1 MLQEVID
8 TAGAPSISAT
18 SVFQG
23 NACGVSERHG
33 GAKSAE
39 NHMKCE
45 ALGFSLLPITLAV
58 SLTAIGCKTDKVNAD
73 SEAPPP
79 AKVISGVDVSFF
91 AVDHPEWYP
100 IVTATEYQAP
110 SQLSVTGTVFPDIA
124 RTVPVISLASGRIVD
139 IRARLGDT
147 VKKGQLLLRIRS
159 DDISGGFD
167 AYRKAISDEL
177 LARKQLDRAK
187 LLYEHGAIALGD
199 LEVAQ
204 DSEDDAKTT
213 LDTTT
218 EHLRLLGSDPD
229 NPKGIVDIFAPVSGV
244 ITDQEVT
251 NAASVQAY
259 STPSPFTIS
268 DLTTVWIVCDV
279 YENDMASVRV
289 GQRADIKLNAYPDKV
304 LKGTISNIGSILDP
318 NIRTTKV
325 RIEVANPGEMMRPG
339 MFASATLFGK
349 GKQNYAAVQASA
361 IVHLHD
367 RDWVYTPVGE
377 KFKRIEVV
385 GGEQLP
391 NGLQVILS
399 GLQPGQQVVTNA
411 INLQNVIDNE

>member
-1 MLQEVID
+1 MKKSNVVSGLML
-8 TAGAPSISAT
+8 
-18 SVFQG
+18 
-23 NACGVSERHG
+23 
-33 GAKSAE
+33 
-39 NHMKCE
+39 M
-45 ALGFSLLPITLAV
+45 AV
-58 SLTAIGCKTDKVNAD
+58 AASLTLGGCKSDKVNAD
-73 SEAPPP
+73 AEAPPP
-79 AKVISGVDVSFF
+79 AKVVSGVDVSFF
-91 AVDHPEWYP
+91 AVDHPEQYP
-100 IVTATEYQAP
+100 IATSTEYQAP

-139 IRARLGDT
+139 IRARLGDA
-147 VKKGQLLLRIRS
+147 VKKGQLLLRVRS

-187 LLYEHGAIALGD
+187 ILYEHGAIALGD

-204 DSEDDAKTT
+204 DAEDDAKTT
-213 LDTTT
+213 LDTAT
-218 EHLRLLGSDPD
+218 EHLHLLGSDPD
-229 NPKGIVDIFAPVSGV
+229 NPKGIVDIVAPTSGV

-251 NAASVQAY
+251 NGAAVQAY
-259 STPSPFTIS
+259 STPNPFTIS

-289 GQRADIKLNAYPDKV
+289 GEPAEIKLNAYPNKV

-318 NIRTTKV
+318 NIRTAKV

-339 MFASATLFGK
+339 MFASVTLFGK

-367 RDWVYTPVGE
+367 RDWVYTPADG

-385 GGEQLP
+385 SGEQLP
-391 NGLQVILS
+391 NNMQVIVS
-399 GLQPGQQVVTNA
+399 GLHPGQEVVTNA

>member
-1 MLQEVID
+1 M
-8 TAGAPSISAT
+8 
-18 SVFQG
+18 
-23 NACGVSERHG
+23 
-33 GAKSAE
+33 
-39 NHMKCE
+39 MKTK
-45 ALGFSLLPITLAV
+45 AMGFALLPVVLIA
-58 SLTAIGCKTDKVNAD
+58 SLVINGCKSDKVNAD
-73 SEAPPP
+73 AEAPPP
-79 AKVISGVDVSFF
+79 ANVVSGLDPSFF
-91 AVDHPEWYP
+91 AVDHPELYP
-100 IVTATEYQAP
+100 IGTATAYEAP
-110 SQLSVTGTVFPDIA
+110 SQLSVTGTVFPDIS

-147 VKKGQLLLRIRS
+147 VKKGQLLLRVRS

-204 DSEDDAKTT
+204 DTEDDAKTT
-213 LDTTT
+213 LDTAK
-218 EHLRLLGSDPD
+218 EHLHLLGSDPD
-229 NPKGIVDIFAPVSGV
+229 NPKGIVDIHAPVSGV

-251 NAASVQAY
+251 IGASVQAY
-259 STPSPFTIS
+259 STPNPFTVS

-279 YENDMASVRV
+279 FESDMANVRV
-289 GQRADIKLNAYPDKV
+289 GEPTEIKLNAYPDKV

-318 NIRTTKV
+318 NIRTAKV

-339 MFASATLFGK
+339 MFAAVTLFGK
-349 GKQNYAAVQASA
+349 GKQDYAAVPAST

-367 RDWVYTPVGE
+367 RDWVYIPVQG
-377 KFKRIEVV
+377 KFKRVEVV
-385 GGEQLP
+385 SGAQLP
-391 NGLQVILS
+391 NNMQEILS

-411 INLQNVIDNE
+411 INLENAIDNE

>member
-1 MLQEVID
+1 MKSKVL
-8 TAGAPSISAT
+8 
-18 SVFQG
+18 
-23 NACGVSERHG
+23 VSG
-33 GAKSAE
+33 LFLIVLA
-39 NHMKCE
+39 
-45 ALGFSLLPITLAV
+45 ALLVAS
-58 SLTAIGCKTDKVNAD
+58 GCKSDKVNAD
-73 SEAPPP
+73 AEAPPP

-91 AVDHPEWYP
+91 AVDHPELYP

-147 VKKGQLLLRIRS
+147 VRKGQVLLRVRS

-187 LLYEHGAIALGD
+187 VLYEHGAIALGD

-204 DSEDDAKTT
+204 DTEDDAKTT
-213 LDTTT
+213 LDTAT

-229 NPKGIVDIFAPVSGV
+229 DPKGIVDIHAPVSGV

-251 NAASVQAY
+251 NSAFVQAY
-259 STPSPFTIS
+259 SAPNPFTIS

-279 YENDMASVRV
+279 YENDMANVRV
-289 GQRADIKLNAYPDKV
+289 GQPADIKLNAYPDKV

-318 NIRTTKV
+318 NIRTAKV

-339 MFASATLFGK
+339 MFAAATLFGK
-349 GKQNYAAVQASA
+349 EKQTYTAVPASA

-367 RDWVYTPVGE
+367 RDWVFVPAQE
-377 KFKRIEVV
+377 KFKRIQVV
-385 GGEQLP
+385 SGEQLP
-391 NGLQVILS
+391 NNMQEILS
-399 GLQPGQQVVTNA
+399 GLQPGQQIVTNA
-411 INLQNVIDNE
+411 INLQNAIDNE